1 MMLLFGLL
9 FSFSLIFS
17 YFAKNIISL
26 ETLYFYSVIEFFTV
40 LSSFFNKIVY
50 GLIVENRKEV
60 DTDRKQK
67 VVVVAKHRKEVD
79 ADPQEISI
87 GYIYT
92 IAENYKL

>member
-1 MMLLFGLL
+1 M
-9 FSFSLIFS
+9 
-17 YFAKNIISL
+17 
-26 ETLYFYSVIEFFTV
+26 

-79 ADPQEISI
+79 ADR
-87 GYIYT
+87 
-92 IAENYKL
+92 